1 MHALPVS
8 WVALIRRGPA
18 RGRSGIEVAE
28 VRIVGAGNIGI
39 TLSVPFAANPR
50 QKLVMD
56 VAVDADTNAQLLLQA
71 RWQRRTGT
79 ERWLLGALVLEM
91 RLREVPTVTV

>member
-1 MHALPVS
+1 
-8 WVALIRRGPA
+8 
-18 RGRSGIEVAE
+18 VAE
-28 VRIVGAGNIGI
+28 ARIVGAGTDGI
-39 TLSVPFAANPR
+39 TLDVPFAANPR

-56 VAVDADTNAQLLLQA
+56 IAVDGDTNAQFLLQA

-91 RLREVPTVTV
+91 RLREVPTITA